1 MSKYHY
7 VHFGDNVP
15 KNVEKE
21 YNRMARREQYL
32 EEQDA
37 AHDVMYL
44 DHKNINRL
52 PDRSVEDSEHIDV
65 LTEKRLD
72 YLPIALRLLKMDY
85 PFEFRLISEYYFS
98 EKNVTMLYLAK
109 KYSISEK
116 RIEYRMKKAKKLLK
130 KYIIMHENEH

>member
-1 MSKYHY
+1 MNKYHY

-37 AHDVMYL
+37 LHNVIYL

-52 PDRSVEDSEHIDV
+52 PDSSDDDSEHIDV

-85 PFEFRLISEYYFS
+85 PFEFRLINEYYFS
-98 EKNVTMLYLAK
+98 EKTVTMLYLAK